1 MQMPLRCLDFAPI
14 VIRASISGA
23 TPQRNTMRFVSF
35 EHQGNASYGLWRD
48 EGHWLKVPAA
58 FAARYPDL
66 KSVIAA
72 HQLPALEA
80 AALEAGEVIKAGEA
94 RLLPVIPN
102 PGKVFC
108 VGLNYK
114 THVAEMKRA
123 DSEHP
128 AIFTRFV
135 DSLTAHDAPLPK
147 PAATQRFDF
156 EGELAVIIGQGG
168 RHISQADAW
177 NHIAGYACFNDGS
190 ARDWQ
195 RHTHQWTPGKNFPA
209 TGPFG
214 PFMAT
219 REAIPDVNQLTLE
232 TRLNGQV
239 MQHASVADLIFT
251 LPVIIEY
258 LSGFTNLSPGDVIA
272 TGTPGGVG
280 DKREPAVYMKAGDVI
295 EVDITGLGTLHN
307 VVTDAGH

>member
-1 MQMPLRCLDFAPI
+1 
-14 VIRASISGA
+14 
-23 TPQRNTMRFVSF
+23 MRFVSF
-35 EHQGNASYGLWRD
+35 EHQGQATYGLWND
-48 EGHWLKVPAA
+48 EASWWAAPAD
-58 FAARYPDL
+58 FQARYPDL

-72 HQLPALEA
+72 GQLDALEQATRTAGQLRQA
-80 AALEAGEVIKAGEA
+80 ADC

-123 DSEHP
+123 DSEYP
-128 AIFTRFV
+128 AIFTRFA
-135 DSLTAHDAPLPK
+135 DSLSAHGAPLPK
-147 PAATQRFDF
+147 PSTTNRFDF
-156 EGELAVIIGQGG
+156 EGELAVVIGKGG
-168 RHISQADAW
+168 RRIAQADAFE
-177 NHIAGYACFNDGS
+177 HIAGYACFNDGT

-209 TGPFG
+209 TGPLG

-219 REAIPDVNQLTLE
+219 RQAIPDVNALNLQ

-239 MQHASVADLIFT
+239 MQSASLSDLIFT

-258 LSGFTNLSPGDVIA
+258 LSGLTTLSPGDVIA

-295 EVDITGLGTLHN
+295 EVEITGLGTLRN
-307 VVTDAGH
+307 TVVDEA

>member
-1 MQMPLRCLDFAPI
+1 MRC
-14 VIRASISGA
+14 
-23 TPQRNTMRFVSF
+23 VSF
-35 EHQGNASYGLWRD
+35 AFQGRPSYGLWID
-48 EGHWLKVPAA
+48 DSTWLQVPPD
-58 FAARYPDL
+58 FAARHADL

-72 HQLPALEA
+72 GELDLLEVA
-80 AALEAGEVIKAGEA
+80 ARQADRRIQAEDA

-114 THVAEMKRA
+114 THVAEMKRS

-128 AIFTRFV
+128 AIFTRFA
-135 DSLTAHDAPLPK
+135 DSLSAHGAPLPR

-156 EGELAVIIGQGG
+156 EGELAVIIGRPG
-168 RHISQADAW
+168 RNIPRAAAW
-177 NHIAGYACFNDGS
+177 DHIAGYACFNDGT

-209 TGPFG
+209 TGPLG

-219 REAIPDVNQLTLE
+219 REEIPDVDQLRLQ
-232 TRLNGQV
+232 TRLNGEV
-239 MQHASVADLIFT
+239 MQQASVADLIFS

-258 LSGFTNLSPGDVIA
+258 LSGFTLLSPGDVIA

-280 DKREPAVYMKAGDVI
+280 DKREPPVYMRAGDVV
-295 EVDITGLGTLHN
+295 EVEITGLGILRNT
-307 VVTDAGH
+307 VVDAGV

>member
-1 MQMPLRCLDFAPI
+1 
-14 VIRASISGA
+14 
-23 TPQRNTMRFVSF
+23 MRFVSF
-35 EHQGNASYGLWRD
+35 EQHGQATYGVWKN
-48 EGHWLKVPAA
+48 EGVWLRAPAA
-58 FAARYPDL
+58 FVAQYPDL
-66 KSVIAA
+66 KSVIQAG
-72 HQLPALEA
+72 QLDALEA
-80 AALEAGEVIKAGEA
+80 AVSQEGEEVLAANA

-128 AIFTRFV
+128 AIFTRFA
-135 DSLTAHDAPLPK
+135 DSLSAHGAPLPK
-147 PAATQRFDF
+147 PLATQRFDF
-156 EGELAVIIGQGG
+156 EGELAVIIGKGG
-168 RHISQADAW
+168 RNISQADALD
-177 NHIAGYACFNDGS
+177 HIAGYVCFNDGT

-209 TGPFG
+209 TGPLG

-219 REAIPDVNQLTLE
+219 RQAIPDMNQLTLE

-239 MQHASVADLIFT
+239 MQHASLADLIFT

-258 LSGFTNLSPGDVIA
+258 LSGFTQLSPGDVIA

-295 EVDITGLGTLHN
+295 EVEITGLGTLRN
-307 VVTDAGH
+307 VVVDADA

>member
-1 MQMPLRCLDFAPI
+1 MAVRFLKSCPFLHPTGCRQQPGTQHI
-14 VIRASISGA
+14 
-23 TPQRNTMRFVSF
+23 MRFASF
-35 EHQGNASYGLWRD
+35 EHQGRATYGLWID
-48 EGHWLKVPAA
+48 EQTCLEAPQD
-58 FAARYPDL
+58 FLLRYPDL

-72 HQLPALEA
+72 DALPELERVA
-80 AALEAGEVIKAGEA
+80 RQSPLYVATGAR

-128 AIFTRFV
+128 AIFTRFA
-135 DSLTAHDAPLPK
+135 DSLNAHGAPLPK
-147 PAATQRFDF
+147 PSSTRRFDF
-156 EGELAVIIGQGG
+156 EGELAVIIGRAG
-168 RHISQADAW
+168 RRISQAQSWD
-177 NHIAGYACFNDGS
+177 HIAGYACFNDGT

-195 RHTHQWTPGKNFPA
+195 RHTHQWTPGKNFPG
-209 TGPFG
+209 TGPLG

-219 REAIPDVNQLTLE
+219 RQAMGDVNQLTLE
-232 TRLNGQV
+232 SRLNGQV
-239 MQHASVADLIFT
+239 MQRASVADLIFT

-258 LSGFTNLSPGDVIA
+258 LSGFTTLSPGDVIA

-280 DKREPAVYMKAGDVI
+280 DKREPPVYMNAGDLI
-295 EVDITGLGTLHN
+295 EVEITGLGVLKN
-307 VVTDAGH
+307 VVVDAE